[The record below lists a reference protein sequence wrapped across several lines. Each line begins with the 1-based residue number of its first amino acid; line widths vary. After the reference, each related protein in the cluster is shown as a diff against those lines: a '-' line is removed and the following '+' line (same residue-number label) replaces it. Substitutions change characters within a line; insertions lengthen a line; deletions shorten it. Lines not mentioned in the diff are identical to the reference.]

1 MTDGFRTRSL
11 HAGQDPE
18 KTTGARAPPLH
29 QTTSYVF
36 EDAETAADLYA
47 LAPDADGDVY
57 SRISNPTVRT
67 LENRLAALEGG
78 VAAVATASGMAALDA
93 ATSVLARAGDNI
105 VVAADMYGGTATYF
119 RQMAT
124 RRGITIRTVDTLAY
138 DEYIEAIDTETAFVH
153 VETIAN
159 PSLKTPD
166 IERIAGI
173 AHSVETPLIVDNT
186 FATPAL
192 SRPIEYGADIVWEST
207 TKWLHGSGTTIGGIL
222 VDGGTFPWEHTDY
235 DELSGENPTFGIN
248 FVDRYGAAA
257 FAHVARQRA
266 LRTLGNQQS
275 PFDAWQTIQG
285 LETLP
290 LRMERHCANAR
301 TVALFLRDHDDVA
314 WVSYPGFADHPTH
327 DTATQYLGTD
337 TVESGYGGMLTF
349 GVKGGFEVAKRTC
362 EETSLISF
370 LANVGDAKTLIIHP
384 ASTTHAQL
392 SVEEQQAAGLTPDM
406 LRLSVGLEDPDDI
419 IDDLDQAIHSAIL
432 MTNNHPDDENT
443 QTEIPYEG
451 VDASN
456 PDIDTT
462 PETNDVVD
470 GSDTNVTHHTEKRT
484 DSDSTEDHTDTEVAS
499 SE

>member
-1 MTDGFRTRSL
+1 MTDGFKTRSL
-11 HAGQDPE
+11 HAGQDPDE
-18 KTTGARAPPLH
+18 TTGARAPPLH

-67 LENRLAALEGG
+67 LEDRLAALEGG

-93 ATSVLARAGDNI
+93 ATSVLARAGNNI

-138 DEYIEAIDTETAFVH
+138 DEYTEEIDSETAFVH

-166 IERIAGI
+166 IERIADI
-173 AHSVETPLIVDNT
+173 AHNAETPLVVDNT

-192 SRPIEYGADIVWEST
+192 SRPIEYGADIIWEST
-207 TKWLHGSGTTIGGIL
+207 TKWLHGSGTTVGGIL
-222 VDGGTFPWEHTDY
+222 VDGGTFPWEHADY
-235 DELSGENPTFGIN
+235 DELSGENPTFGID

-275 PFDAWQTIQG
+275 PFDAWQTLQG

-290 LRMERHCANAR
+290 LRMERHCANAK
-301 TVALFLRDHDDVA
+301 TVGIFLRNHNDVA
-314 WVSYPGFADHPTH
+314 WVSYPGFEDHPTH
-327 DTATQYLGTD
+327 DKATQYLGTD
-337 TVESGYGGMLTF
+337 IVESGYGGMLTF
-349 GVKGGFEVAKRTC
+349 GLEGGFEVAKRTC
-362 EETSLISF
+362 EETSVISF

-392 SVEEQQAAGLTPDM
+392 SAEEQQAAGLTPDM

-419 IDDLDQAIHSAIL
+419 IDDLNQAIHSAT
-432 MTNNHPDDENT
+432 MQSEDYTRREGTHTNLAH
-443 QTEIPYEG
+443 
-451 VDASN
+451 
-456 PDIDTT
+456 TT
-462 PETNDVVD
+462 DN
-470 GSDTNVTHHTEKRT
+470 RT
-484 DSDSTEDHTDTEVAS
+484 DSDSNTRQTDTEVAS

>member
-1 MTDGFRTRSL
+1 MTDGFKTRSL
-11 HAGQDPE
+11 HAGQDPDE
-18 KTTGARAPPLH
+18 TTGARAPPLH

-67 LENRLAALEGG
+67 LEDRLAALEGG

-93 ATSVLARAGDNI
+93 ATSVLARAGNNI

-138 DEYIEAIDTETAFVH
+138 DEYTEEIDSETAFVH

-166 IERIAGI
+166 IERIADI
-173 AHSVETPLIVDNT
+173 AHNAETPLVVDNT

-192 SRPIEYGADIVWEST
+192 SRPIEYGADIIWEST
-207 TKWLHGSGTTIGGIL
+207 TKWLHGSGTTVGGIL
-222 VDGGTFPWEHTDY
+222 VDGGTFPWEHADY
-235 DELSGENPTFGIN
+235 DELSGENPTFGID

-275 PFDAWQTIQG
+275 PFDAWQTLQG

-290 LRMERHCANAR
+290 LRMERHCANAK
-301 TVALFLRDHDDVA
+301 TVAIFLRNHNDVA
-314 WVSYPGFADHPTH
+314 WVSYPGFEDHPTH
-327 DTATQYLGTD
+327 DKATQYLGTD
-337 TVESGYGGMLTF
+337 IVESGYGGMLTF
-349 GVKGGFEVAKRTC
+349 GLEGGFEVAKRTC
-362 EETSLISF
+362 EETSVISF

-392 SVEEQQAAGLTPDM
+392 SAEEQQAAGLTPDM

-419 IDDLDQAIHSAIL
+419 IDDLNQAIHSAT
-432 MTNNHPDDENT
+432 MQSEDYTRREGT
-443 QTEIPYEG
+443 QTNL
-451 VDASN
+451 AH
-456 PDIDTT
+456 TT
-462 PETNDVVD
+462 D
-470 GSDTNVTHHTEKRT
+470 KRT
-484 DSDSTEDHTDTEVAS
+484 DSDSNTRQTDTEVAS

>member
-1 MTDGFRTRSL
+1 MTDGFKTRSL
-11 HAGQDPE
+11 HAGQDPDE
-18 KTTGARAPPLH
+18 TTGARAPPLH

-67 LENRLAALEGG
+67 LEDRLAALEGG

-93 ATSVLARAGDNI
+93 ATSVLARAGNNI

-138 DEYIEAIDTETAFVH
+138 DEYTEEIDSETAFVH

-166 IERIAGI
+166 IERIADI
-173 AHSVETPLIVDNT
+173 AHNAETPLVVDNT

-192 SRPIEYGADIVWEST
+192 SRPIEYGADIIWEST
-207 TKWLHGSGTTIGGIL
+207 TKWLHGSGTTVGGIL
-222 VDGGTFPWEHTDY
+222 VDGGTFPWEHADY
-235 DELSGENPTFGIN
+235 DELSGENPTFGID

-275 PFDAWQTIQG
+275 PFDAWQTLQG

-290 LRMERHCANAR
+290 LRMERHCANAK
-301 TVALFLRDHDDVA
+301 TVAIFLRNHNDVA
-314 WVSYPGFADHPTH
+314 WVSYPGFEDHPTH
-327 DTATQYLGTD
+327 DKATQYLGTD
-337 TVESGYGGMLTF
+337 IVESGYGGMLTF
-349 GVKGGFEVAKRTC
+349 GLEGGFEVAKRTC
-362 EETSLISF
+362 EETSVISF

-392 SVEEQQAAGLTPDM
+392 SAEEQQAAGLTPDM

-419 IDDLDQAIHSAIL
+419 IDDLNQAIHSAT
-432 MTNNHPDDENT
+432 MQSEDYTRREGTHTNLAH
-443 QTEIPYEG
+443 
-451 VDASN
+451 
-456 PDIDTT
+456 TT
-462 PETNDVVD
+462 DN
-470 GSDTNVTHHTEKRT
+470 RT
-484 DSDSTEDHTDTEVAS
+484 DSDSNTRQTDTEVAS

>member
-1 MTDGFRTRSL
+1 MTDGFKTRSL
-11 HAGQDPE
+11 HAGQDPDE
-18 KTTGARAPPLH
+18 TTGARAPPLH

-67 LENRLAALEGG
+67 LEDRLAALEGG

-93 ATSVLARAGDNI
+93 ATSVLARAGNNI

-138 DEYIEAIDTETAFVH
+138 DEYTEEIDSETAFVH

-166 IERIAGI
+166 IERIADI
-173 AHSVETPLIVDNT
+173 AHNAETPLVVDNT

-192 SRPIEYGADIVWEST
+192 SRPIEYGADIIWEST
-207 TKWLHGSGTTIGGIL
+207 TKWLHGSGTTVGGIL
-222 VDGGTFPWEHTDY
+222 VDGGTFPWEHADY
-235 DELSGENPTFGIN
+235 DELSGENPTFGID

-275 PFDAWQTIQG
+275 PFDAWQTLQG

-290 LRMERHCANAR
+290 LRMERHCANAK
-301 TVALFLRDHDDVA
+301 TVGIFLRNHNDVA
-314 WVSYPGFADHPTH
+314 WVSYPGFEDHPTH
-327 DTATQYLGTD
+327 DKATQYLGTD
-337 TVESGYGGMLTF
+337 IVESGYGGMLTF
-349 GVKGGFEVAKRTC
+349 GLEGGFEVAKRTC
-362 EETSLISF
+362 EETSVISF

-392 SVEEQQAAGLTPDM
+392 SAEEQQAAGLTPDM

-419 IDDLDQAIHSAIL
+419 IDDLNQAIHSAT
-432 MTNNHPDDENT
+432 MQSENYTRREGTHTNLAH
-443 QTEIPYEG
+443 
-451 VDASN
+451 
-456 PDIDTT
+456 TT
-462 PETNDVVD
+462 DN
-470 GSDTNVTHHTEKRT
+470 RT
-484 DSDSTEDHTDTEVAS
+484 DSDSNTRQTDTEVAS